1 MKQVVLKKGR
11 AVVERVPS
19 PAIEPGTILVAVEYS
34 CISIGTEMSSLST
47 TSMPLWERALK
58 QPENVKKGL
67 ESVAAIGVQR
77 TWSMIQGRLE
87 SGNATGYS
95 AAGTILEVAPDVTNF
110 KVGDRI
116 ACAGAQCAHHASIIR
131 VPKNLAVK
139 VPEVVDLRQAS
150 TVTLGAIALQ
160 GVRRAA
166 PTLGE
171 TIVVVGLG
179 ILGQITMQLLRANG
193 CRVIGTDLDPSRVR
207 LAKSAGMEFGLD
219 PSAGTVVEQI
229 YRLTDG
235 YGADGVIITAA
246 SPSNEIISNAFKSCR
261 KKGRVV
267 LVGDVGLQLNRGDF
281 FQKEI
286 DFLISSSY
294 GPGRYDA
301 RYEDEGL
308 DYPIGYVRW
317 TENRNLL
324 EYLRLIGDGK
334 IQLGNLG
341 HAEFLISDAE
351 MAYEHLRNESE
362 RPLLVFLKYPKE
374 EQEEARL
381 EKVANNPHANPI
393 KKERIGVAIVGAGG
407 FAKGMHLPN
416 LQKLHGTY
424 ELRAIAS
431 RTGLNADST
440 AKQFGA
446 QYGTT
451 DFNRILEDKQI
462 DAVIIATRHHLH
474 AVMALAALKAGKH
487 VLLEKPMALAED
499 EIESIVQFFKQAG
512 PGAPQLLTGF
522 NRRFSRHIQE
532 AKKALQGRSNPLI
545 INYRMNAGYIP
556 LDHWVHGKEGGGRN
570 LGEACHIYDLFAY
583 LTASRPLTVT
593 TMSLNPK
600 TSAYSARDNFV
611 ATIAYEDGSVAT
623 LTYTALGAK
632 LHPKEQMEVFF
643 DGKVITMDDFKTTRI
658 TGAKSPG
665 YETKI
670 SEKGQLEELTAFA
683 ECLKTGDWAIPLNE
697 QIETTRVALA
707 VDHQLAE

>member
-19 PAIEPGTILVAVEYS
+19 PNVEPGTILVAVEYS

-67 ESVAAIGVQR
+67 ESVASIGVQR

-87 SGNATGYS
+87 AGNATGYA
-95 AAGTILEVAPDVTNF
+95 AAGTVIEVAPDIMNF
-110 KVGDRI
+110 KVGDRV

-139 VPEVVDLRQAS
+139 VPNEVDLRSAS
-150 TVTLGAIALQ
+150 TATLGAIALQ

-171 TIVVVGLG
+171 TFVVVGLG
-179 ILGQITMQLLRANG
+179 ILGQMTMQLLRANG
-193 CRVIGTDLDPSRVR
+193 CRVIGTDLDPSRIN
-207 LAKSAGMEFGLD
+207 LAKSNGMEFGLD
-219 PSAGTVVEQI
+219 TSAGSVVEQI
-229 YRLTDG
+229 YRITDG
-235 YGADGVIITAA
+235 YGADGAIVTAA
-246 SPSNEIISNAFKSCR
+246 SSSNEIISNAFKSCR

-301 RYEDEGL
+301 RYEEEGL

-324 EYLRLIGDGK
+324 EYLRLLGDGK
-334 IQLGNLG
+334 IQLDKLG
-341 HAEFLISDAE
+341 HSEFAISEAEA
-351 MAYEHLRNESE
+351 AYEHLRTSSE
-362 RPLLVFLKYPKE
+362 RPLLVFLKYPKAE
-374 EQEEARL
+374 TQSAL
-381 EKVANNPHANPI
+381 NEKVANNSHASPM
-393 KKERIGVAIVGAGG
+393 KKDRIGVAIVGAGG

-416 LQKLHGTY
+416 IQKLHDLY
-424 ELRAIAS
+424 ELRAIVS

-451 DFNRILEDKQI
+451 DFNQALVDKTI
-462 DAVIIATRHHLH
+462 DVVIIATRHHLH
-474 AVMALAALKAGKH
+474 AEMALAALKAGKH
-487 VLLEKPMALAED
+487 VLLEKPMALSES
-499 EIESIVQFFKQAG
+499 EIEKIEQFFKEVG
-512 PGAPQLLTGF
+512 PNAPQLLTGF

-532 AKKALQGRSNPLI
+532 AKKALQGRSNPI
-545 INYRMNAGYIP
+545 IVNYRMNAGYIP

-583 LTASRPLTVT
+583 LTASSPIAVT
-593 TMSLNPK
+593 AMSINPK
-600 TSAYSARDNFV
+600 TNAYSARDNFV
-611 ATIAYEDGSVAT
+611 ATIAYEDGSVAN

-632 LHPKEQMEVFF
+632 AYPKEQMEIFF
-643 DGKVITMDDFKTTRI
+643 DGKVITMDDFKATRVSG
-658 TGAKSPG
+658 TKFPS
-665 YETKI
+665 YESKI
-670 SEKGQLEELTAFA
+670 PEKGQLEELKAFA
-683 ECLKTGDWAIPLNE
+683 DCLKSGDWAIPLME
-697 QIETTRVALA
+697 QIETTRLALA
-707 VDHQLAE
+707 VDRQLSE